1 MSVVSDIRLE
11 KFPSKHVSFSR
22 VFLDYSSSYGTKEA
36 LIDPD
41 TGEKLTFLELPSAV
55 ARVQRQ
61 LIGIKKGT
69 VIAVVCG
76 NSISIL
82 LVYLATI
89 DVGAIIVP
97 VNPASKRYEL
107 EKYLDECKVD
117 YVLTEHEYAVKVA
130 EILAQPKF
138 EAIFT
143 IILEDL
149 LKREPLASAA
159 SEEPNEEDTAFI
171 FFSSGTTGPPKA
183 IRHNHRTLLAH
194 LSQILFVRDRNSMK
208 YPFPLVNEEDRVH
221 GVLPYFHAGGLI
233 TVFCMLIQG
242 ATVVVNKKW
251 NEEGF
256 LRILQGFQITTINVV
271 PPIMDFLVKH
281 PLVDSFELKSLK
293 TVFVGA
299 AKCDEVL
306 LRSLK
311 RRLPNLEH
319 VIQLYGLTEAGV
331 LLFVTPVRNI
341 HLSSVGRAMPG
352 VHAKILDEHG
362 DLMKFGEVGRLVVK
376 APTYMQGYLG
386 EHLAVPYG
394 WFDTGDLAC
403 IDDQGFVYIT
413 GRTKD
418 MIKVRGWQVNPFE
431 IEEAIKANVVGVKDC
446 AVVGVDHDVD
456 GQRPK
461 AFIVGEPDVN
471 EVINFVK
478 DTFTSYKHLCGV
490 EIVDAIPRTPSGKI
504 LRRELVSSIGA
515 GG

>member
-1 MSVVSDIRLE
+1 
-11 KFPSKHVSFSR
+11 
-22 VFLDYSSSYGTKEA
+22 
-36 LIDPD
+36 
-41 TGEKLTFLELPSAV
+41 
-55 ARVQRQ
+55 
-61 LIGIKKGT
+61 
-69 VIAVVCG
+69 
-76 NSISIL
+76 
-82 LVYLATI
+82 
-89 DVGAIIVP
+89 
-97 VNPASKRYEL
+97 
-107 EKYLDECKVD
+107 
-117 YVLTEHEYAVKVA
+117 
-130 EILAQPKF
+130 
-138 EAIFT
+138 
-143 IILEDL
+143 
-149 LKREPLASAA
+149 
-159 SEEPNEEDTAFI
+159 
-171 FFSSGTTGPPKA
+171 
-183 IRHNHRTLLAH
+183 
-194 LSQILFVRDRNSMK
+194 
-208 YPFPLVNEEDRVH
+208 
-221 GVLPYFHAGGLI
+221 LPYFHAGGLI

-256 LRILQGFQITTINVV
+256 LRILQDFKITTINIV

-281 PLVDSFELKSLK
+281 PLVDSFKLGSLK

-311 RRLPNLEH
+311 RRLPSLEH
-319 VIQLYGLTEAGV
+319 VTQLYGLTEAGV
-331 LLFVTPVRNI
+331 LLFVTPIRNP

-352 VHAKILDEHG
+352 VQAKILDEHG

-471 EVINFVK
+471 EIINFVK

-504 LRRELVSSIGA
+504 LRRELVSSIGS

>member
-1 MSVVSDIRLE
+1 MSVASDVRLE
-11 KFPSKHVSFSR
+11 KFPSKHLSFSR
-22 VFLDYSSSYGTKEA
+22 AFLDYSSTYGVKEA

-55 ARVQRQ
+55 ERIQRQ
-61 LIGIKKGT
+61 LTGIKKGT

-82 LVYLATI
+82 LVYLAAI
-89 DVGAIIVP
+89 DVGTIIVP
-97 VNPASKRYEL
+97 VNPASRRYEL

-117 YVLTEHEYAVKVA
+117 YVLTEQEYAVKVA

-138 EAIFT
+138 EAISS

-256 LRILQGFQITTINVV
+256 LRILQGFQI
-271 PPIMDFLVKH
+271 
-281 PLVDSFELKSLK
+281 
-293 TVFVGA
+293 
-299 AKCDEVL
+299 
-306 LRSLK
+306 
-311 RRLPNLEH
+311 
-319 VIQLYGLTEAGV
+319 GV
-331 LLFVTPVRNI
+331 LL
-341 HLSSVGRAMPG
+341 LC
-352 VHAKILDEHG
+352 E
-362 DLMKFGEVGRLVVK
+362 LVN
-376 APTYMQGYLG
+376 TFLG
-386 EHLAVPYG
+386 ALQALAGNNTRECDIISNLLNFAVPYG

-418 MIKVRGWQVNPFE
+418 MIKVRGWQVNPFEIEEAIKANVVGVKDCAVNPFE